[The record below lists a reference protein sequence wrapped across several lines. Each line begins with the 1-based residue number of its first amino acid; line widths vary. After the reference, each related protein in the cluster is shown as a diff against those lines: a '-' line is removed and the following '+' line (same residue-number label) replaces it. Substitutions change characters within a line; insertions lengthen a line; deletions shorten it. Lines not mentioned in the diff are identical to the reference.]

1 MNKKE
6 KAACAKAKK
15 EIALALQSAFYWTD
29 DVPEEELE
37 EFDQDDHELITTY
50 IQKYITGICSRLNV
64 EEFSGDPL
72 PPKKRRNKKKEV
84 EEHRKRLAE
93 TWDDE
98 AEQKALDIALRARS
112 RKIVGKEEG
121 R

>member
-6 KAACAKAKK
+6 KAASDKAKM
-15 EIALALQSAFYWTD
+15 EIALGLQSAFFWTD
-29 DVPEEELE
+29 DVSEEELE

-50 IQKYITGICSRLNV
+50 IQKYVTGICSRLNV

-72 PPKKRRNKKKEV
+72 PPKKRRNKIPVTFIVEDFGDPKKVDLE
-84 EEHRKRLAE
+84 
-93 TWDDE
+93 
-98 AEQKALDIALRARS
+98 
-112 RKIVGKEEG
+112 KEEG

>member
-37 EFDQDDHELITTY
+37 EL
-50 IQKYITGICSRLNV
+50 
-64 EEFSGDPL
+64 
-72 PPKKRRNKKKEV
+72 
-84 EEHRKRLAE
+84 
-93 TWDDE
+93 
-98 AEQKALDIALRARS
+98 LD
-112 RKIVGKEEG
+112 
-121 R
+121 